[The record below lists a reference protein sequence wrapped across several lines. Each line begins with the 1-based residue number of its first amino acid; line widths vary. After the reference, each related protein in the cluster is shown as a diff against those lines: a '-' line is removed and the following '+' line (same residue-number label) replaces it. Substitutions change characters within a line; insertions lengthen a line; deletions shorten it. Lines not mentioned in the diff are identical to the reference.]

1 MLQNARVFSV
11 SALLREN
18 QLKAVGRCGGGGGG
32 VGVIKKNVPINKSFT
47 CLGFHLSK

>member
-1 MLQNARVFSV
+1 MLQNARFFSV

-18 QLKAVGRCGGGGGG
+18 QLKAVGRCGGGRGGDG
-32 VGVIKKNVPINKSFT
+32 NQKNVPINKSFT